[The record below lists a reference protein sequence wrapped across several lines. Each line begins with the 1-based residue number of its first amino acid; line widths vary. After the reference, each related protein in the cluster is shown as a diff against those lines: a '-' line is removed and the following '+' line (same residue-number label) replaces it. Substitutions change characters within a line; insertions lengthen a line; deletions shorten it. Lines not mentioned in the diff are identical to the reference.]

1 MEIPKLPVSLVQLG
15 VVKYR
20 LIPSAYHMDNGSIIM
35 TRHLSLPIQY
45 TSTDVN
51 IPIVDQGWRGWMEY
65 FDVIPLNSWVFKT
78 ISEYHLNQVK
88 SRKVLLTV

>member
-1 MEIPKLPVSLVQLG
+1 
-15 VVKYR
+15 
-20 LIPSAYHMDNGSIIM
+20 M

-65 FDVIPLNSWVFKT
+65 FDVIPLNSWVFET